1 MKTKLQ
7 KFYKL
12 ARPDGFDF
20 YTGKTINYR
29 ESVGWDV
36 YAPHFSET
44 GRLCSNAFLHA
55 SRKPD
60 QCFIGASIPCSAYIV
75 YGTPVLEESDKAGFE
90 FLRIE
95 REVKPETLFKWDYL
109 KAASPLNPFT
119 LKHGKISSKELE
131 LLKAWDS
138 VWNSVWD
145 SVRDSV
151 RDSVWNSVGN
161 SVIDSVGGSVGAYI
175 GSLFYIWD
183 NNYEFQPC
191 VDLWKRGF
199 VPSFDGKTW
208 RLHSGKNAEIV
219 FECTK

>member
-1 MKTKLQ
+1 ML
-7 KFYKL
+7 F
-12 ARPDGFDF
+12 RSDF

-151 RDSVWNSVGN
+151 W
-161 SVIDSVGGSVGAYI
+161 AYTVSI
-175 GSLFYIWD
+175 FVPIVKDWKKTYP
-183 NNYEFQPC
+183 YQPA
-191 VDLWKRGF
+191 VDLWNVGL
-199 VPSFDGKTW
+199 VPSFDGKLW
-208 RLHSGKNAEIV
+208 RLHGQDGILWEGELK
-219 FECTK
+219 K